1 MIAGRALSAVGIG
14 RGGGGGAALG
24 AGAATVGP
32 ATVGLARLGLATL
45 GPATLGAATGGAA
58 IVGTDGG
65 SFGASGVDIGSA
77 ARLVSSCHGQRIS
90 CGVGELTDRGGSDVP
105 LPSDGDESGRGTVES
120 TGRRGADR
128 STELGPAQTGGPG
141 TAN

>member
-1 MIAGRALSAVGIG
+1 L
-14 RGGGGGAALG
+14 
-24 AGAATVGP
+24 
-32 ATVGLARLGLATL
+32 
-45 GPATLGAATGGAA
+45 ATLGAATVGAA
-58 IVGTDGG
+58 TVGTDGG

-120 TGRRGADR
+120 TGRGGADR